1 MDARQ
6 ADQIGAHLPEP
17 GCGLGVVAGCR
28 RLSGLLVGEVAARHP
43 IEATSGRDVDRCGRA
58 LRRRLHDR
66 PQERHEHTLGPPG
79 ILGAESRTRDRA
91 ESARRVLARH
101 PRAISLINAR
111 TTRATMTFHD
121 AIIGSLLHAGFSMPM
136 AAHAMSFIDSYVH
149 GFALQ
154 EASLPLDDAGDIGA
168 VTENILQERADMAE
182 AFPHLT
188 QMAVDLILQPGY
200 AYGLEFDFG
209 LGLILDGLEAALAAS
224 ARPL

>member
-1 MDARQ
+1 MASVSLNETRT
-6 ADQIGAHLPEP
+6 P
-17 GCGLGVVAGCR
+17 V
-28 RLSGLLVGEVAARHP
+28 
-43 IEATSGRDVDRCGRA
+43 TRDRA
-58 LRRRLHDR
+58 LRAAVALADAGGIESLSMRKLARD
-66 PQERHEHTLGPPG
+66 LGIEAMSLYYHVNSKDE
-79 ILGAESRTRDRA
+79 ILDGMVEIVVGEMALATNGTDWKTALRDRA

-101 PRAISLINAR
+101 PWAISLINAR